1 MRVLAAPGDP
11 GSRKLGYIDRAQDIE
26 VYCIVTST
34 ILFTSCFGF
43 FAIIDVPMSVV
54 AVGLCI
60 MEAVR
65 LSKVN
70 TNNNNIRSEERRVGK
85 ECLLECR
92 SRWSPYH

>member
-1 MRVLAAPGDP
+1 MFYWFALLGYSATVRVLAAPGDP

-43 FAIIDVPMSVV
+43 LAIIDVPMSIV

-60 MEAVR
+60 MEAIR

-70 TNNNNIRSEERRVGK
+70 MNYNYIGNLFG
-85 ECLLECR
+85 
-92 SRWSPYH
+92 W

>member
-1 MRVLAAPGDP
+1 MFYWFALLGYSATVRVLAAPGDP

-43 FAIIDVPMSVV
+43 FAIIDVPMSIV

-60 MEAVR
+60 MEAIR

-70 TNNNNIRSEERRVGK
+70 MNYNYIGNLFG
-85 ECLLECR
+85 
-92 SRWSPYH
+92 W